1 MINQDFKQSDDL
13 KKQLQEFELSILSG
27 EKAEDFEELGAG
39 DVQMDMMMT
48 DISDATQDIFSIQN

>member
-1 MINQDFKQSDDL
+1 METSLGWHSEDRGVFMINQDFKQSDDL

-39 DVQMDMMMT
+39 DV
-48 DISDATQDIFSIQN
+48 